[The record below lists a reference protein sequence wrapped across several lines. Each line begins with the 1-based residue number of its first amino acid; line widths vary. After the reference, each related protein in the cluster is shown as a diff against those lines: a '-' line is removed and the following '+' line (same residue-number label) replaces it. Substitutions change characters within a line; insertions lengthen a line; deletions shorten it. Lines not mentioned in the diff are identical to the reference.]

1 MIFLSFVLIFFTG
14 ERAAFFMALISC
26 TLIFSYISL
35 SIYFKTSLVLITIS
49 SIFFALILN
58 PVIFDRYIQQLK
70 THIISDEKT
79 QKILPYYM
87 PMFETSFKMYKYN
100 KFIGTGP
107 KSYRYVCNNE
117 KYVSYYSDKKDKN

>member
-1 MIFLSFVLIFFTG
+1 
-14 ERAAFFMALISC
+14 MALISC

-70 THIISDEKT
+70 FHIISDEKT
-79 QKILPYYM
+79 QKFYRIICQCLKHLLRCINITNLLVLDQSHTG
-87 PMFETSFKMYKYN
+87 MFVIT
-100 KFIGTGP
+100 
-107 KSYRYVCNNE
+107 KSMFLTTQT
-117 KYVSYYSDKKDKN
+117 KDKN

>member
-1 MIFLSFVLIFFTG
+1 MLPLFIGLTIFFNKDLKFNFLNIILIFLSFVLIFFTG

-79 QKILPYYM
+79 QK
-87 PMFETSFKMYKYN
+87 F
-100 KFIGTGP
+100 
-107 KSYRYVCNNE
+107 YVLYAN
-117 KYVSYYSDKKDKN
+117 V